1 VPLAAAGGGGW
12 RPRSLTRAGVVRSLT
27 RAAVV
32 RSLTR
37 AEVVR
42 SLTRAAVVRSLTRA
56 VRLALV
62 LLAACSA
69 PPAALAPPPPA
80 PTVASAV
87 PTSTPPA
94 PPRQSSRRTDA
105 RWLLA
110 GGDDPLDRERLA
122 VAVGAAELLDGVA
135 DGGDTAAV
143 ALLALPHADDAEV
156 ALGRLTELLR
166 GGGPPRR
173 ALLEAI
179 LGIAGRPR
187 RPREAL
193 DPDGARRCGEA
204 MLALAADPAAP
215 PEERALAESAAR
227 ALAEHGYVDRARIAG
242 PAAAQSR

>member
-1 VPLAAAGGGGW
+1 L
-12 RPRSLTRAGVVRSLT
+12 LTRADVVRSRTRADVVRSLT

-32 RSLTR
+32 RLLTR
-37 AEVVR
+37 ADM
-42 SLTRAAVVRSLTRA
+42 VRSLTRA

-62 LLAACSA
+62 VLAACSA

-80 PTVASAV
+80 PTVAASAV
-87 PTSTPPA
+87 PAPTPPA
-94 PPRQSSRRTDA
+94 PPRQSARRTDA

-143 ALLALPHADDAEV
+143 ALLSLPHADDGEI

-204 MLALAADPAAP
+204 MLTLAADPAAP